1 MRNFIYISLL
11 SLGLIATSCSKDEM
25 VLTNADRD
33 IVPAWDDT
41 SNEMQGRPESE
52 SESGD
57 DGVIGQS
64 ENGQTDGFSPIDGVS
79 PIDGDITDPNNDPDG
94 KKKKN

>member
-11 SLGLIATSCSKDEM
+11 SLGLFATSCSKDE
-25 VLTNADRD
+25 VVVTNADRD
-33 IVPAWDDT
+33 IVPAWDNT
-41 SNEMQGRPESE
+41 SNEMKGRPE

-57 DGVIGQS
+57 DGVVGQS
-64 ENGQTDGFSPIDGVS
+64 ENGQTGGVS